1 MLGIIIIYC
10 LFSAN
15 ILIYFN
21 ACQYWTRALKTR
33 ITKTLVEFLWN
44 YKLSLVKNSTR
55 KFYLQL
61 DHILTGKQ
69 TVDHE
74 NSKLLFEIL

>member
-1 MLGIIIIYC
+1 MLGIIIMYC

-15 ILIYFN
+15 ILIYFS
-21 ACQYWTRALKTR
+21 ACQYWTRASKTR

-44 YKLSLVKNSTR
+44 YKLSLMKNSTR

>member
-1 MLGIIIIYC
+1 MYC